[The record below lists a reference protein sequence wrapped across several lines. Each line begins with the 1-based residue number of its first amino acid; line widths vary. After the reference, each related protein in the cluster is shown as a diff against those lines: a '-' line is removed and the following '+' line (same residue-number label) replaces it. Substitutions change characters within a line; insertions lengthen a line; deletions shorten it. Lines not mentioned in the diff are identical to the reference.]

1 MDHYARLLFHH
12 GVVHHEILEN
22 KLHCRGLNVANYY
35 GGYQDFK
42 PVL

>member
-1 MDHYARLLFHH
+1 MDHYARLVFHH
-12 GVVHHEILEN
+12 GVVHHETLEN
-22 KLHCRGLNVANYY
+22 ELHCLGLNVADYY